1 MMPNEERNEDGA
13 SSTELE
19 LEVSPSAS
27 DDSDSTSANDVSLGK
42 AEDLGHATTTTN
54 EPFDIRQAVGQVT
67 HRFSDL
73 INENI
78 IVARYATMATV
89 LLLGTYG
96 VSKTPFFFRYK
107 SVSDIPA
114 EYFTK
119 RRALH
124 GRIVHVL
131 ENNADSTAAA
141 SLAASKNT
149 GIQNTSNVAEK
160 PVICLVRHLS
170 PVGRLLSKSAFDFSL
185 SNSPSVRLGGRI
197 EDSRDLLKIEIAGIK
212 APPFYRSAAGME
224 QPGEWL
230 NRLAA
235 NRTPVACT
243 LMARRV
249 DNATSGVTNVATA
262 KRGAKG
268 DTFEI
273 GESHVNERAICQVR
287 YRPTMFSLFRQDLA
301 STLVASGR
309 ASLLSGIHVDE
320 SSTSVIDGSTDLK
333 NLQDDAKYLERLGAD
348 EFEAVK
354 QNRGM
359 WNDPIVRN
367 ERPDLVEEAEF
378 EQTASAGKKL
388 WRWIRERIGL

>member
-1 MMPNEERNEDGA
+1 
-13 SSTELE
+13 
-19 LEVSPSAS
+19 
-27 DDSDSTSANDVSLGK
+27 
-42 AEDLGHATTTTN
+42 
-54 EPFDIRQAVGQVT
+54 
-67 HRFSDL
+67 
-73 INENI
+73 
-78 IVARYATMATV
+78 
-89 LLLGTYG
+89 
-96 VSKTPFFFRYK
+96 
-107 SVSDIPA
+107 
-114 EYFTK
+114 
-119 RRALH
+119 
-124 GRIVHVL
+124 
-131 ENNADSTAAA
+131 
-141 SLAASKNT
+141 
-149 GIQNTSNVAEK
+149 
-160 PVICLVRHLS
+160 
-170 PVGRLLSKSAFDFSL
+170 
-185 SNSPSVRLGGRI
+185 
-197 EDSRDLLKIEIAGIK
+197 
-212 APPFYRSAAGME
+212 ME

-249 DNATSGVTNVATA
+249 DKPTSDSNNAGTT

-268 DTFEI
+268 DAFDS
-273 GESHVNERAICQVR
+273 GESHINERAICQVR
-287 YRPTMFSLFRQDLA
+287 YRPRMFSLFRQDLA

-333 NLQDDAKYLERLGAD
+333 NLQDDAKYLERLGTD

-359 WNDPIVRN
+359 WNDPNVRN